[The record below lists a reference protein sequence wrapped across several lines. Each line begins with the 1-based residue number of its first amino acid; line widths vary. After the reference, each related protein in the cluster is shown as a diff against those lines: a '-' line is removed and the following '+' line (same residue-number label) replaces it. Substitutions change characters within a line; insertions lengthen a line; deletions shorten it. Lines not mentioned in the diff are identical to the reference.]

1 MITTTHY
8 TCTICQDTFTL
19 QTGEFPAE
27 SPEGEILCE
36 DCLCDHYHYS
46 CTWCGDCE
54 HIEEQ
59 HRAVVVWDAAE
70 AGVGVSGLYRVR
82 ETPYYH
88 WSRLETRLVPSAVEW
103 LGWLPPYPSYERP
116 APCGPLCRACL
127 RHFRAQCALTA
138 LQGMWAALGGEA

>member
-1 MITTTHY
+1 MITTTEY

-19 QTGEFPAE
+19 QTGEVPAE

-46 CTWCGDCE
+46 CMWCGDCE

-70 AGVGVSGLYRVR
+70 AGVGLPGLYQVHETAILINAALER
-82 ETPYYH
+82 EG
-88 WSRLETRLVPSAVEW
+88 LALAVEW
-103 LGWLPPYPSYERP
+103 VGWLPPYPSYERP
-116 APCGPLCRACL
+116 EPWGPLCRACL

-138 LQGMWAALGGEA
+138 LQGMWAASHAY